1 MVITYYRSGEYQMEV
16 GLLLKDISAISE
28 KYDLIYQKTGGYF
41 NIFEITN
48 VSTDE
53 VIICRLLHDLL
64 NPNGSH
70 KQGNIYLKLFVQ
82 SVLQLTIAEEEYTK
96 AVVYREF
103 LVDANRR
110 IDLVIQTPSHFIPIE
125 VKIFAVDQPN
135 QCEDYSKRA
144 LNSKVYYLTRFGT
157 APSIVS
163 LGKLVLNNNSYD
175 KITNISFAHDI
186 LQWLTNCLEHKETIK
201 IAPIREVLLQFISVI
216 RNFTNQL
223 EDDKEMEIK
232 KIITASAV
240 SMKSAVQIEQSLKAC
255 KIDLMNKVFTELEK
269 RIEKEKLQNEYDYE
283 YNDGKKVKTYY
294 EKQNSTYPGI
304 SYPYRQSVKPGVD
317 IWFRIEI
324 AGRMIA
330 GFCVAVNGKASNQV
344 LTEEEIKKFLPH
356 ISPDI
361 ENWWAFWDLLPV
373 SDNAQSPDFKSTD
386 CEDVYYNLYDEAYF
400 EDFIKQSLE
409 SINKLFI

>member
-1 MVITYYRSGEYQMEV
+1 MEV
-16 GLLLKDISAISE
+16 GTLLKEISSISD

-64 NPNGSH
+64 NPKGSH
-70 KQGNIYLKLFVQ
+70 KQGDIYLKLFVQ
-82 SVLQLTIAEEEYTK
+82 SVLQLPIAEEEYTK
-96 AVVYREF
+96 AVVYRE
-103 LVDANRR
+103 LVIDANRR

-125 VKIFAVDQPN
+125 VKIFAGDQPN
-135 QCEDYSKRA
+135 QCEDYYKRA
-144 LNSKVYYLTRFGT
+144 LNSKVYYLTLFGY
-157 APSIVS
+157 APSLVS
-163 LGKLVLNNNSYD
+163 LGKLGLTNNGYD
-175 KITNISFAHDI
+175 KITNISFSHDI
-186 LQWLTNCLEHKETIK
+186 LQWLTKCLEHKETIK

-223 EDDKEMEIK
+223 EDDREMEIK
-232 KIITASAV
+232 KIITASADN
-240 SMKSAVQIEQSLKAC
+240 MKSAVQIEQSLKAC

-269 RIEKEKLQNEYDYE
+269 RIGKEKLQNEYDYE

-294 EKQNSTYPGI
+294 DKQNSTYPGI
-304 SYPYRQSVKPGVD
+304 SYPYIQNVKPGVD

-324 AGRMIA
+324 DGRMFA
-330 GFCVAVNGKASNQV
+330 GFCVVVNEKAGNQV
-344 LTEEEIKKFLPH
+344 LIEEEIKQLIPH
-356 ISPDI
+356 IKPEI
-361 ENWWAFWDLLPV
+361 ENWWAYWDLLPV

-386 CEDVYYNLYDEAYF
+386 CEEIYYNLYDEEYF
-400 EDFIKQSLE
+400 EDFIKQCLE